1 MKNTLTAVIFG
12 VAIIAAAYLLGD
24 SFINRNAKSKVLSIT
39 GLGETDFTSDLIVWE
54 GSFQKQNMNLKIAY
68 AALAEDKVAVQE
80 YLVSKGINADNI
92 VFNAVK
98 TRENTQSKYGNDGS
112 YQGQEFLGYEL
123 SQSIKIESNDVA
135 KIEKISREVTELLN
149 NGVQFYSQTPRY
161 YYTKLADLKIELIKK
176 ATEDARIRAEMIA
189 SNSGAKLGELS
200 NANMGIFQITG
211 QNSNEEYSWGGT
223 FNTTDK
229 DKTARIT
236 VKLEY
241 EID

>member
-68 AALAEDKVAVQE
+68 AALAEDKVAVQK
-80 YLVSKGINADNI
+80 YLVSKGINTDNI

>member
-24 SFINRNAKSKVLSIT
+24 SFINRNAKSKVLYIT

-92 VFNAVK
+92 VFNSVK

>member
-12 VAIIAAAYLLGD
+12 AAIIAAAYLLGD

-80 YLVSKGINADNI
+80 YLVSKGINTDNI

-135 KIEKISREVTELLN
+135 KIEKLSREVTELLN